1 MTVMSHLHKSEEEDK
16 ILKVKI
22 LKKNLNSSKDKV
34 LPKKNYNTD
43 KFFKNWGLNVQK
55 EITKRYLPSS
65 LEELKFNMEEAYV
78 FAKKLGKKIVRFLKI
93 LTKESCWSWTH
104 LE

>member
-1 MTVMSHLHKSEEEDK
+1 
-16 ILKVKI
+16 
-22 LKKNLNSSKDKV
+22 
-34 LPKKNYNTD
+34 
-43 KFFKNWGLNVQK
+43 LNVQK